1 MKRIIPI
8 LFCALLVA
16 LASCQKKNAPLF
28 RGDYSFKTS
37 GSVTLDEINAEDEP
51 ASFTV
56 SLPNEIGQ
64 LEISALDNGKDS
76 VLVVMNTM
84 GGEVVVT
91 HAFCKDNEIFLRD
104 FKKNTLLFTG
114 DSIALNKDGCWCF
127 FGTFNYDS
135 QLNKSSLRTLE
146 RRLEGAPITHVLTS
160 HNGYTTDS
168 SSAFAH
174 IGESPDLGRRGFVFD
189 EDAPYDCFA

>member
-8 LFCALLVA
+8 LFCCLLA

-51 ASFTV
+51 ASYTV
-56 SLPNEIGQ
+56 GLPNEIGQ
-64 LEISALDNGKDS
+64 LEISDLGNGRDS

-91 HAFCKDNEIFLRD
+91 HALCKDNEIFLRD

-114 DSIALNKDGCWCF
+114 DSLTLKNDLLVKASGQMYENNTLILNMTYEGEAETNDH
-127 FGTFNYDS
+127 TFKIYGDDIRMAAIRN
-135 QLNKSSLRTLE
+135 
-146 RRLEGAPITHVLTS
+146 
-160 HNGYTTDS
+160 
-168 SSAFAH
+168 
-174 IGESPDLGRRGFVFD
+174 
-189 EDAPYDCFA
+189 

>member
-1 MKRIIPI
+1 MS
-8 LFCALLVA
+8 

-51 ASFTV
+51 ASYTV

-91 HAFCKDNEIFLRD
+91 HALCKDNEIFLSD

-114 DSIALNKDGCWCF
+114 DSLTLKNDLRVKASGQMYEGNTLILNMIYDGEAE
-127 FGTFNYDS
+127 TS
-135 QLNKSSLRTLE
+135 E
-146 RRLEGAPITHVLTS
+146 RLFSIHGDNIRMAAIR
-160 HNGYTTDS
+160 N
-168 SSAFAH
+168 
-174 IGESPDLGRRGFVFD
+174 
-189 EDAPYDCFA
+189 

>member
-1 MKRIIPI
+1 MKKISI
-8 LFCALLVA
+8 LLSVFCLIV

-91 HAFCKDNEIFLRD
+91 HALCQDNKIFLRD

-114 DSIALNKDGCWCF
+114 DSLTLKNE
-127 FGTFNYDS
+127 
-135 QLNKSSLRTLE
+135 LRVQASGQMYEDNTLIINMIYEGEAETNE
-146 RRLEGAPITHVLTS
+146 RSFKIYGDDIRMAAIR
-160 HNGYTTDS
+160 N
-168 SSAFAH
+168 
-174 IGESPDLGRRGFVFD
+174 
-189 EDAPYDCFA
+189 

>member
-1 MKRIIPI
+1 MKKTLLIICC
-8 LFCALLVA
+8 LMA
-16 LASCQKKNAPLF
+16 LAACQKKNAPLF

-37 GSVTLDEINAEDEP
+37 GNVVLDEIVSEDEEGD
-51 ASFTV
+51 SFTV

-64 LEISALDNGKDS
+64 LEIKDLDNGKDS

-114 DSIALNKDGCWCF
+114 DSLTLKNDLRVKASGKMYEENTLILNMTYQGEAES
-127 FGTFNYDS
+127 N
-135 QLNKSSLRTLE
+135 E
-146 RRLEGAPITHVLTS
+146 RNFKIYGDDIRMAATR
-160 HNGYTTDS
+160 ND
-168 SSAFAH
+168 
-174 IGESPDLGRRGFVFD
+174 
-189 EDAPYDCFA
+189 

>member
-8 LFCALLVA
+8 LFCCLLA
-16 LASCQKKNAPLF
+16 LAACQKKNAPLF

-37 GSVTLDEINAEDEP
+37 GSVTLDEISFVNDP
-51 ASFTV
+51 ASYTV

-64 LEISALDNGKDS
+64 LEISDLGNGKDS

-91 HAFCKDNEIFLRD
+91 HALCKDNEIFLRD

-114 DSIALNKDGCWCF
+114 DSLTLKNEVRVQASGQMYENNMLIINMFYDGEAE
-127 FGTFNYDS
+127 TN
-135 QLNKSSLRTLE
+135 E
-146 RRLEGAPITHVLTS
+146 RNFKIYGDDIRMAAMR
-160 HNGYTTDS
+160 N
-168 SSAFAH
+168 
-174 IGESPDLGRRGFVFD
+174 
-189 EDAPYDCFA
+189 

>member
-1 MKRIIPI
+1 MKKPLLIICC
-8 LFCALLVA
+8 LMA

-37 GSVTLDEINAEDEP
+37 GSVTLDEINTEDEP
-51 ASFTV
+51 ASYTV

-64 LEISALDNGKDS
+64 LEIKDLDIGKDS

-91 HAFCKDNEIFLRD
+91 HAYCKDNEIFLRD

-114 DSIALNKDGCWCF
+114 DSLTLKNDLRVKASGQMYENNTLILNM
-127 FGTFNYDS
+127 TY
-135 QLNKSSLRTLE
+135 
-146 RRLEGAPITHVLTS
+146 EGEAETNDRSFKVY
-160 HNGYTTDS
+160 G
-168 SSAFAH
+168 
-174 IGESPDLGRRGFVFD
+174 
-189 EDAPYDCFA
+189 DAIRMAAIRN

>member
-8 LFCALLVA
+8 LFCCLMA
-16 LASCQKKNAPLF
+16 LASCQKKNVPLF

-37 GSVTLDEINAEDEP
+37 GNVVLDEIVADGETGD
-51 ASFTV
+51 SFTV

-64 LEISALDNGKDS
+64 LEISDLDNGKDS

-114 DSIALNKDGCWCF
+114 DSITLKNELRVHASGQMYEDNTLILNM
-127 FGTFNYDS
+127 TY
-135 QLNKSSLRTLE
+135 E
-146 RRLEGAPITHVLTS
+146 
-160 HNGYTTDS
+160 
-168 SSAFAH
+168 
-174 IGESPDLGRRGFVFD
+174 GESETSERNFKIYGDDIRMAAIRN
-189 EDAPYDCFA
+189 

>member
-37 GSVTLDEINAEDEP
+37 GSVTLEEINPEDEP

-76 VLVVMNTM
+76 M

-114 DSIALNKDGCWCF
+114 DSLTLKNDLRVKASGQMYEDNTLILNMV
-127 FGTFNYDS
+127 Y
-135 QLNKSSLRTLE
+135 
-146 RRLEGAPITHVLTS
+146 EGEAETNDRSFKIYGDDIRMAAIR
-160 HNGYTTDS
+160 N
-168 SSAFAH
+168 
-174 IGESPDLGRRGFVFD
+174 
-189 EDAPYDCFA
+189 

>member
-1 MKRIIPI
+1 MKKISI
-8 LFCALLVA
+8 LLSVFCLIV

-37 GSVTLDEINAEDEP
+37 GSVTLEEINPEDEP

-91 HAFCKDNEIFLRD
+91 HACCKDNKIFLRD
-104 FKKNTLLFTG
+104 YKKNTLLFTG
-114 DSIALNKDGCWCF
+114 DSLTLKNDLRVQASGQMYEDNTLILNMTYEGEAE
-127 FGTFNYDS
+127 TN
-135 QLNKSSLRTLE
+135 E
-146 RRLEGAPITHVLTS
+146 RSFKIYGDDIRMAAIR
-160 HNGYTTDS
+160 N
-168 SSAFAH
+168 
-174 IGESPDLGRRGFVFD
+174 
-189 EDAPYDCFA
+189 

>member
-8 LFCALLVA
+8 LFCALMA

-51 ASFTV
+51 SSFTV
-56 SLPNEIGQ
+56 NLPNEIGQ
-64 LEISALDNGKDS
+64 LEIKDLDNGKDS

-91 HAFCKDNEIFLRD
+91 HALCQDNKIFLRD

-114 DSIALNKDGCWCF
+114 DSLTLKNE
-127 FGTFNYDS
+127 
-135 QLNKSSLRTLE
+135 LRVQASGQMYEDNTLIINMIYEGEAETNE
-146 RRLEGAPITHVLTS
+146 RSFKIYGDDIRMAATR
-160 HNGYTTDS
+160 NN
-168 SSAFAH
+168 
-174 IGESPDLGRRGFVFD
+174 
-189 EDAPYDCFA
+189 

>member
-1 MKRIIPI
+1 MVSCRIIRYNQHIKIMKRIIPI
-8 LFCALLVA
+8 LFCALMA

-28 RGDYSFKTS
+28 HGDYSFKTS

-56 SLPNEIGQ
+56 GLPNEIGQ

-104 FKKNTLLFTG
+104 YKKNTLLFTG
-114 DSIALNKDGCWCF
+114 DSLTLKNDLRVHASGQMYEDNTLILNMTYEGEAE
-127 FGTFNYDS
+127 TS
-135 QLNKSSLRTLE
+135 E
-146 RRLEGAPITHVLTS
+146 RSFKIYGDDIRMAAIR
-160 HNGYTTDS
+160 NN
-168 SSAFAH
+168 
-174 IGESPDLGRRGFVFD
+174 
-189 EDAPYDCFA
+189 

>member
-8 LFCALLVA
+8 LFCCLLA
-16 LASCQKKNAPLF
+16 LAACQKKNAPLF

-37 GSVTLDEINAEDEP
+37 GSVTLDEINADDEP
-51 ASFTV
+51 ASYTV

-64 LEISALDNGKDS
+64 LEISDLDNGKDS

-91 HAFCKDNEIFLRD
+91 HALCKDNEIFLRD

-114 DSIALNKDGCWCF
+114 DSLTLKNDLRVSAKGQMNEDNTLILNMV
-127 FGTFNYDS
+127 Y
-135 QLNKSSLRTLE
+135 
-146 RRLEGAPITHVLTS
+146 EGEAETS
-160 HNGYTTDS
+160 DRSFKVYGDDIRMAAIRN
-168 SSAFAH
+168 
-174 IGESPDLGRRGFVFD
+174 
-189 EDAPYDCFA
+189 

>member
-1 MKRIIPI
+1 MKKISI
-8 LFCALLVA
+8 LLSVCCLIV

-51 ASFTV
+51 STYTV

-64 LEISALDNGKDS
+64 LEISDLGNGKDS

-91 HAFCKDNEIFLRD
+91 HAFCKDNEIFLKD
-104 FKKNTLLFTG
+104 FTKNTLLFTG
-114 DSIALNKDGCWCF
+114 DSLTLKNDLRVHATGQMYEDNTLILNMIYDGEAE
-127 FGTFNYDS
+127 TN
-135 QLNKSSLRTLE
+135 E
-146 RRLEGAPITHVLTS
+146 RSFKVYGDNIRMAAIR
-160 HNGYTTDS
+160 N
-168 SSAFAH
+168 
-174 IGESPDLGRRGFVFD
+174 
-189 EDAPYDCFA
+189 

>member
-1 MKRIIPI
+1 MKKINVFLTICC
-8 LFCALLVA
+8 LMALVA
-16 LASCQKKNAPLF
+16 CQKKNAPLF

-91 HAFCKDNEIFLRD
+91 HAFCKDNEIVLRD

-114 DSIALNKDGCWCF
+114 DSITLKNELRVKASGQMYEDNTLILNMTYEGEAE
-127 FGTFNYDS
+127 TN
-135 QLNKSSLRTLE
+135 E
-146 RRLEGAPITHVLTS
+146 RNFKIYGDDIRMAAIR
-160 HNGYTTDS
+160 NN
-168 SSAFAH
+168 
-174 IGESPDLGRRGFVFD
+174 
-189 EDAPYDCFA
+189 

>member
-1 MKRIIPI
+1 MKKISI
-8 LFCALLVA
+8 LLSVCCLIA

-37 GSVTLDEINAEDEP
+37 GSVTLDEINTEDEP

-64 LEISALDNGKDS
+64 LEISDLGNGKDS

-91 HAFCKDNEIFLRD
+91 HALCKDNEIFLRD

-114 DSIALNKDGCWCF
+114 DTITLKNEVRVHATGQMYEDNTLILNMTYDGEAATNNRDF
-127 FGTFNYDS
+127 KIHGDDIRMAAIRN
-135 QLNKSSLRTLE
+135 
-146 RRLEGAPITHVLTS
+146 
-160 HNGYTTDS
+160 
-168 SSAFAH
+168 
-174 IGESPDLGRRGFVFD
+174 
-189 EDAPYDCFA
+189 

>member
-8 LFCALLVA
+8 LFCCFLA
-16 LASCQKKNAPLF
+16 LAACQKKNAPLF

-37 GSVTLDEINAEDEP
+37 GSVVLDEIVADGETGD
-51 ASFTV
+51 SFTV

-64 LEISALDNGKDS
+64 LEISDLGNGKDS

-91 HAFCKDNEIFLRD
+91 HAFCKDNEIILRD

-114 DSIALNKDGCWCF
+114 DSLTLKNDLRVTASGQMYEDNTLILNMTYDGEAES
-127 FGTFNYDS
+127 N
-135 QLNKSSLRTLE
+135 E
-146 RRLEGAPITHVLTS
+146 RSFKVYGNDIRMAAIR
-160 HNGYTTDS
+160 ND
-168 SSAFAH
+168 
-174 IGESPDLGRRGFVFD
+174 
-189 EDAPYDCFA
+189 

>member
-1 MKRIIPI
+1 MRQLKCFIMKKISI
-8 LFCALLVA
+8 LLTICCLMA
-16 LASCQKKNAPLF
+16 LAACQKKNAPLF

-37 GSVTLDEINAEDEP
+37 GSVTLDEIDPEDEP
-51 ASFTV
+51 TTYTV

-64 LEISALDNGKDS
+64 LEISDLGNGKDS

-114 DSIALNKDGCWCF
+114 DSLTLKNDLRVKASGQMYEDNTLILNMTYDGEAES
-127 FGTFNYDS
+127 N
-135 QLNKSSLRTLE
+135 E
-146 RRLEGAPITHVLTS
+146 RNFKIYGDDIRMAAIR
-160 HNGYTTDS
+160 NN
-168 SSAFAH
+168 
-174 IGESPDLGRRGFVFD
+174 
-189 EDAPYDCFA
+189 

>member
-8 LFCALLVA
+8 LFCALMA

-37 GSVTLDEINAEDEP
+37 GSVTLNEINTEDES

-56 SLPNEIGQ
+56 NLPNEIGQ
-64 LEISALDNGKDS
+64 LEIKDLDNGKDS

-91 HAFCKDNEIFLRD
+91 HACCKDNKIFLRD

-114 DSIALNKDGCWCF
+114 DSLTLKNDLRVHASGQMYEDNTLILNMTYEGEAE
-127 FGTFNYDS
+127 TN
-135 QLNKSSLRTLE
+135 E
-146 RRLEGAPITHVLTS
+146 RSFKVYGDDIRMAAIR
-160 HNGYTTDS
+160 N
-168 SSAFAH
+168 
-174 IGESPDLGRRGFVFD
+174 
-189 EDAPYDCFA
+189 

>member
-8 LFCALLVA
+8 VICALMA

-37 GSVTLDEINAEDEP
+37 GSVTLEEIVPQGETGET
-51 ASFTV
+51 FTIG
-56 SLPNEIGQ
+56 LPNEIGQ
-64 LEISALDNGKDS
+64 LEISTLDNGKDS

-104 FKKNTLLFTG
+104 FKKNTLLLTG
-114 DSIALNKDGCWCF
+114 DSLTLKNDLRVKATGRMYENNTLILNM
-127 FGTFNYDS
+127 TY
-135 QLNKSSLRTLE
+135 
-146 RRLEGAPITHVLTS
+146 EGEAETNIRSFKIYGDNIRMAATR
-160 HNGYTTDS
+160 N
-168 SSAFAH
+168 
-174 IGESPDLGRRGFVFD
+174 
-189 EDAPYDCFA
+189 

>member
-8 LFCALLVA
+8 LFCCLMA
-16 LASCQKKNAPLF
+16 LAACQKKNAPLF

-37 GSVTLDEINAEDEP
+37 GSVTLDEINAADEP

-76 VLVVMNTM
+76 VVVVMNTM

-91 HAFCKDNEIFLRD
+91 HACCKDNEIFLRD

-114 DSIALNKDGCWCF
+114 DSITLKNDLRVKASGQMYEDNTLILNMTYEGEAETNERSFKVYGDGIRMAAIR
-127 FGTFNYDS
+127 N
-135 QLNKSSLRTLE
+135 N
-146 RRLEGAPITHVLTS
+146 
-160 HNGYTTDS
+160 
-168 SSAFAH
+168 
-174 IGESPDLGRRGFVFD
+174 
-189 EDAPYDCFA
+189 

>member
-1 MKRIIPI
+1 MKKT
-8 LFCALLVA
+8 LLIVCCLLA

-37 GSVTLDEINAEDEP
+37 GSVTLDEINNEDEP
-51 ASFTV
+51 ASYTV

-64 LEISALDNGKDS
+64 LEISDLGNGKDS

-91 HAFCKDNEIFLRD
+91 HALCKDNEIFLRD

-114 DSIALNKDGCWCF
+114 DSLSLKNDLLVKASGQMYEDNTLILNMTYEGEAETNDR
-127 FGTFNYDS
+127 TFKIYGDDIRMAAIRN
-135 QLNKSSLRTLE
+135 
-146 RRLEGAPITHVLTS
+146 
-160 HNGYTTDS
+160 
-168 SSAFAH
+168 
-174 IGESPDLGRRGFVFD
+174 
-189 EDAPYDCFA
+189 